1 MRQGLTIPRAAA
13 CHAVLAVLLAAAL
26 ALGAA
31 PGRAEM
37 VERPGWSLIRTP
49 HAYTDLIARVD
60 AAVKANKMGL
70 VTRASATLGAAS
82 APDLS
87 IRTMRACG
95 CGLLSTATC
104 SSPGGSM
111 LPTCSA
117 LPVTFWTASR
127 RSTGLPTM
135 E

>member
-1 MRQGLTIPRAAA
+1 MPGMAAMS
-13 CHAVLAVLLAAAL
+13 
-26 ALGAA
+26 A
-31 PGRAEM
+31 PVSTA
-37 VERPGWSLIRTP
+37 
-49 HAYTDLIARVD
+49 
-60 AAVKANKMGL
+60 
-70 VTRASATLGAAS
+70 ATLGCVS
-82 APDLS
+82 ARDLS
-87 IRTMRACG
+87 MLTMRACG

-117 LPVTFWTASR
+117 RPVTFWTASR